1 VKEQPE
7 PSGRQPYEAPRLA
20 VIGTFDELTKVKG
33 ATSNDNPASG
43 HKSV

>member
-1 VKEQPE
+1 VKKEQQQ
-7 PSGRQPYEAPRLA
+7 PSGREPYEAPHLA

-33 ATSNDNPASG
+33 NTSTDGTG